1 MSSHQTKLES
11 YLIGFV
17 AFIAISLMT
26 VTTGAQE
33 APIVIAHRGACGYL
47 PEHTLEAASMAH
59 AMHVDFIE
67 QDVVLTKDNVPV
79 VLHDIQLDT
88 VTDVAKKFPDRARE
102 DGRFYAIDFS
112 LAEIKQLSVHERIS
126 LKTGQAVF
134 PKRFDVSKSLFRV
147 PTLTDEIELIQGLN
161 AVTNRDVGIY
171 VEIKKPAW
179 HREQGKDIS
188 KIVLDALAQHGYK
201 MKKDNAY
208 LQCFDP
214 SETRRIR
221 EDLHSELK
229 LVQLIGD
236 NGWNE
241 ADTDFD
247 QLRTQAGI
255 VKIAKYADG
264 IGPWMPHILEP
275 VDNAPPKQTNL
286 VLWAHE
292 SGMVVHPFT
301 FRKDS
306 LPDYADSFEALMQL
320 FFQQNIDGLFT
331 DFPEL
336 AVQFKG
342 KFKPKPKTKAA
353 LDAKSLSKW
362 MMTYYQ
368 DPKPEQFV
376 EAVRVLSKINKLNDT
391 SPNAKTDVSLMFLGK
406 IIENNPK
413 QVPDWMDALSD
424 LPKQDY
430 SAIKRAL
437 WFAGT
442 DPALDWLRNHGDS
455 KLADGPRPLLLSSRA
470 AMPTQPYHV
479 DQLWGWYFATG
490 DPEPVYRIAAL
501 FSLAYA
507 MPPEDNS
514 KLLSPPVKGS
524 DEGLYQVQQYNFTLL
539 NPALWSCA
547 SLAIQDDKV
556 LATLVAAKEI
566 QKSDR
571 SKAWI
576 ERVIEIATTRRQIQ
590 KDSKKRPSTG
600 STSLREAFQAS
611 LVKAEQGD
619 DESQL
624 KIGQMYEDG
633 TGVPQDKQEAFRWYL
648 KAAEQGNTFA
658 QTKLGVAY
666 MNGAGVDKDVI
677 EAASWYRKAATQGD
691 SNAQNNLGL
700 IYANGNGVEKDER
713 EAFRWFQKSA
723 DQGNPMGQRQ
733 LGLAYING
741 SGVKK
746 NDSKA
751 ASWFRQAAEKGDAKG
766 QFHFALMYAD
776 GTGIEADQREAVRW
790 FLKAAAQGE
799 ARAQNNLG
807 VAYLNGTGVEK
818 DEAEA
823 IAWFQKS
830 AKNSNPVAQRILGL
844 AYANGTGVQKDAA
857 EAVNWLRKA
866 ANKGDAMAQGNLGL
880 MYVKGLGVQQDRLE
894 AAHWFSKAAQQGDP
908 VAKANL
914 ELLQTIPQNQ
924 AMQ

>member
-1 MSSHQTKLES
+1 MSSPQTKLES

-255 VKIAKYADG
+255 AKIAKYADG

-442 DPALDWLRNHGDS
+442 DPALDWLRNHGES
-455 KLADGPRPLLLSSRA
+455 KLADGPRPLLLSNHA
-470 AMPTQPYHV
+470 AMPMQPYHV
-479 DQLWGWYFATG
+479 DQLWEWYFATG
-490 DPEPVYRIAAL
+490 DPAPVYRIAAL

-547 SLAIQDDKV
+547 SIATQDDKV
-556 LATLVAAKEI
+556 LATLIKAKGK

-576 ERVIEIATTRRQIQ
+576 ARVIEVAETRRKERL
-590 KDSKKRPSTG
+590 KDSKPAKISELPKATAELSGAWKFTPAYSTVYKDG
-600 STSLREAFQAS
+600 YIGKLFSDPERQMANLKIDGTQVEFGEGKKLRLVTNFDLPISSTDSGFIPCCLIEESLGFGYPRCWLGKFKLESDVLTLRFPHTCNCSRTGLTFRYNRQPNKPNSESKLQGQSAPLKQSDEPLQAQPKKLVPEKTGEQNAELDAFHSS
-611 LVKAEQGD
+611 LKKAED
-619 DESQL
+619 
-624 KIGQMYEDG
+624 
-633 TGVPQDKQEAFRWYL
+633 
-648 KAAEQGNTFA
+648 
-658 QTKLGVAY
+658 
-666 MNGAGVDKDVI
+666 
-677 EAASWYRKAATQGD
+677 
-691 SNAQNNLGL
+691 
-700 IYANGNGVEKDER
+700 
-713 EAFRWFQKSA
+713 
-723 DQGNPMGQRQ
+723 
-733 LGLAYING
+733 
-741 SGVKK
+741 
-746 NDSKA
+746 
-751 ASWFRQAAEKGDAKG
+751 GDA
-766 QFHFALMYAD
+766 
-776 GTGIEADQREAVRW
+776 I
-790 FLKAAAQGE
+790 AQ
-799 ARAQNNLG
+799 
-807 VAYLNGTGVEK
+807 
-818 DEAEA
+818 A
-823 IAWFQKS
+823 IQMHKT
-830 AKNSNPVAQRILGL
+830 IL
-844 AYANGTGVQKDAA
+844 D
-857 EAVNWLRKA
+857 
-866 ANKGDAMAQGNLGL
+866 
-880 MYVKGLGVQQDRLE
+880 
-894 AAHWFSKAAQQGDP
+894 
-908 VAKANL
+908 
-914 ELLQTIPQNQ
+914 
-924 AMQ
+924 